1 MNTIDIK
8 IGNKTEA
15 GHVIKMQNAVLVLVK
30 TEKGFVMCGYLDI
43 KTAEKLGDAA
53 CIVRGVKSVDDL
65 LNAKIVE
72 MTKKAEKLGIKLGV
86 TGREA
91 LEKLS

>member
-8 IGNKTEA
+8 IGNKNEV
-15 GHVIKMQNAVLVLVK
+15 GYEIKMQNAVLVLVK

-53 CIVRGVKSVDDL
+53 CIVMLKL
-65 LNAKIVE
+65 LK
-72 MTKKAEKLGIKLGV
+72 
-86 TGREA
+86 
-91 LEKLS
+91 